1 MTIYNWAAYAAATDL
16 GATAGFTR
24 QTGNSGSIAVNSSHN
39 LDFVTTTPNS
49 LYTCDEAASDSSF
62 EITLI
67 GGSGSGGNF
76 YPCCVRVLDINNLIG
91 ARITSA
97 NNLELFKYVAGVA
110 TQLGSSVAITGRAT
124 GDKIKLTAV
133 GNTLNVYYNGVLK
146 IGPITESF
154 NNTQT
159 KMGMFMRSSTIN
171 NFVSAAESLNLG
183 VAIASIN
190 SGNGVKVGSTGNTIT
205 TTGSTTMTAL
215 TIGGVSMTNVAGSGT
230 SFTFDC
236 PDQVDNTTSPK
247 YGTQT
252 ASATTGVGTLTASTQ
267 YLPPNGYNYVTLV
280 DPINTTVDGVVYNYI
295 PAAVATDELAGETA
309 KITLGTDGT
318 AVAAYTGT
326 QIIRHWSSVDS
337 KIRFVSVITGSS
349 GTQTSGTPSGQVL
362 QGNTMVGQTLTGIR
376 M

>member
-1 MTIYNWAAYAAATDL
+1 M
-16 GATAGFTR
+16 
-24 QTGNSGSIAVNSSHN
+24 
-39 LDFVTTTPNS
+39 
-49 LYTCDEAASDSSF
+49 
-62 EITLI
+62 
-67 GGSGSGGNF
+67 GGGGNF
-76 YPCCVRVLDINNLIG
+76 YPCCLRVNDINNLIG

-110 TQLGSSVAITGRAT
+110 TQLGSSIAITGRVT
-124 GDKIKLTAV
+124 GDKIKVTAV
-133 GNTLNVYYNGVLK
+133 GNTLNCYYNGVLK

-159 KMGMFMRSSTIN
+159 KMGMFARSSTTN
-171 NFVSAAESLNLG
+171 NIISAAESVNLG
-183 VAIASIN
+183 VAILAIN
-190 SGNGVKVGSTGNTIT
+190 SGAGVKVGSTGNTIT

-236 PDQVDNTTSPK
+236 PDQVDNTVSPK

-252 ASATTGVGTLTASTQ
+252 ASATTGAGTLTASTS
-267 YLPPNGYNYVTLV
+267 YLPPNGYSYVTLV
-280 DPINTTVDGVVYNYI
+280 DPINTTIDGIVYNYI

-318 AVAAYTGT
+318 AVAPYTGT
-326 QIIRHWSSVDS
+326 QTIRHWSSVDS

-349 GTQTSGTPSGQVL
+349 STQSSGTPSGQVL
-362 QGNTMVGQTLTGIR
+362 HGNTMTGHTLTGTR